1 LFAQLFIV
9 SFLISSSE
17 HEPTSNSTVKSDAST
32 TSSNHIRVS
41 DSSGSSGGTKP
52 EIVTATIEMSDGGTH
67 KRLEGTVSAD
77 YAEIE
82 ESKMSDHEQQ
92 KGDTLLSAAD
102 STLSSVGSF
111 NSTVRDSTMSYGDDS
126 SMLDN
131 LEPGANNTPKFPHRP
146 VLKNSSDVD
155 NDYEKDPDYNEAY
168 SQDYERD
175 PNYQKQKKP
184 TVPPPSVY
192 QQLQPNQKQLPEM
205 HYRAPEKS
213 LRPLS
218 ETVIAHTLMQ
228 HDYADTIPH
237 SNSISVPQPQDYT
250 ELRASTLDP
259 LPHYTHLDI
268 TTKEQTRGSGLSYVT
283 TDL

>member
-1 LFAQLFIV
+1 MREA
-9 SFLISSSE
+9 
-17 HEPTSNSTVKSDAST
+17 TCNSTVKSDAST

-41 DSSGSSGGTKP
+41 DSSGSSGGQTKP
-52 EIVTATIEMSDGGTH
+52 EIVTATIEMSNGGTH

-82 ESKMSDHEQQ
+82 ESKEVNDHEQQ
-92 KGDTLLSAAD
+92 KGDTLQSAAD

-111 NSTVRDSTMSYGDDS
+111 NSTVRNSTMSYSEDPS
-126 SMLDN
+126 VLDN
-131 LEPGANNTPKFPHRP
+131 LEPGAHNTPKFPHRP
-146 VLKNSSDVD
+146 ILTNSSDVD
-155 NDYEKDPDYNEAY
+155 NDYEQDPDYKEAY

-175 PNYQKQKKP
+175 PNYQKQKRP
-184 TVPPPSVY
+184 VVPPSVY
-192 QQLQPNQKQLPEM
+192 QQLQPNHQQLHEM
-205 HYRAPEKS
+205 HYRAPERS

-218 ETVIAHTLMQ
+218 ETVTARALLQ

-237 SNSISVPQPQDYT
+237 SNSISTPQPQNYT

-268 TTKEQTRGSGLSYVT
+268 STKEHTRGSGLSYVT

>member
-1 LFAQLFIV
+1 
-9 SFLISSSE
+9 
-17 HEPTSNSTVKSDAST
+17 
-32 TSSNHIRVS
+32 VS

-52 EIVTATIEMSDGGTH
+52 EIVSATIEMSNGGTH
-67 KRLEGTVSAD
+67 KRLEGIVSAD

-82 ESKMSDHEQQ
+82 ESKMNDHEQQ
-92 KGDTLLSAAD
+92 KGDTLQSAAN

-131 LEPGANNTPKFPHRP
+131 LEPGAHNTPKFPHRP
-146 VLKNSSDVD
+146 MLKNSSDLD
-155 NDYEKDPDYNEAY
+155 NDYEKDPNYKAAY

-175 PNYQKQKKP
+175 PNYQKQKIP
-184 TVPPPSVY
+184 VVPPPTVY
-192 QQLQPNQKQLPEM
+192 QQLQPNHHQLPEV
-205 HYRAPEKS
+205 HYKAPERS

-218 ETVIAHTLMQ
+218 ETVTSRTLIQ
-228 HDYADTIPH
+228 HDYADAIPH
-237 SNSISVPQPQDYT
+237 SNSVSVPQPQDYT

-268 TTKEQTRGSGLSYVT
+268 NTKEHTRGSGLSYVT